1 MLNGKTSGSGPAKY
15 QSAYEIIGPVM
26 VGPSSSHTA
35 GAVRIGNITRQL
47 LNENPIYVKFSLM
60 GSFAETYQG
69 HGTDLALLAGVLGL
83 STMDDGIPNAKKI
96 AEENGLQYEF
106 TKRVLGSYHP
116 NTVLVELTGGARTVK
131 VLASSLGGGKVEV
144 QEFDEYPFKFSGERP
159 TLVIR
164 HSDQKGV
171 IAELS
176 DILYQ
181 KGINIAR
188 MANERS
194 KINGDAITVCE
205 IDNIIED
212 TFLSLLKREIP
223 IIDEIVLVQ
232 TK

>member
-1 MLNGKTSGSGPAKY
+1 M
-15 QSAYEIIGPVM
+15 YEIIGPVM

>member
-1 MLNGKTSGSGPAKY
+1 M
-15 QSAYEIIGPVM
+15 
-26 VGPSSSHTA
+26 
-35 GAVRIGNITRQL
+35 
-47 LNENPIYVKFSLM
+47 
-60 GSFAETYQG
+60 
-69 HGTDLALLAGVLGL
+69 
-83 STMDDGIPNAKKI
+83 
-96 AEENGLQYEF
+96 
-106 TKRVLGSYHP
+106 
-116 NTVLVELTGGARTVK
+116 
-131 VLASSLGGGKVEV
+131 EV

-181 KGINIAR
+181 KGINTAC

-194 KINGDAITVCE
+194 KINGAAITVCE

>member
-1 MLNGKTSGSGPAKY
+1 MGSGPAKY

-35 GAVRIGNITRQL
+35 GAVRIGNIARQL

-194 KINGDAITVCE
+194 KINGAAITVCE

>member
-1 MLNGKTSGSGPAKY
+1 MGSGPAKY

-26 VGPSSSHTA
+26 FGPSSSHTA
-35 GAVRIGNITRQL
+35 GAVRIGNIARQL
-47 LNENPIYVKFSLM
+47 LNEKPIYVKFSLM

-144 QEFDEYPFKFSGERP
+144 QEFDEYPFEFSGERP

-194 KINGDAITVCE
+194 KIIGAAITVCE

-212 TFLSLLKREIP
+212 TLLSLLKREIP

>member
-1 MLNGKTSGSGPAKY
+1 MGSGPAKY

-35 GAVRIGNITRQL
+35 GAVRIGNIARQL
-47 LNENPIYVKFSLM
+47 LNGNPIYVKFSLM

-83 STMDDGIPNAKKI
+83 STMDDGIQNAKKI

-194 KINGDAITVCE
+194 KINGAAITVCE

>member
-35 GAVRIGNITRQL
+35 GAVRIGNIARQL

-96 AEENGLQYEF
+96 TEENGLQYEF

-116 NTVLVELTGGARTVK
+116 NTVLVELTGDARTVK

-194 KINGDAITVCE
+194 KINGAAITVCE

>member
-1 MLNGKTSGSGPAKY
+1 MGSGPAKY

-26 VGPSSSHTA
+26 IGPSSSHTA
-35 GAVRIGNITRQL
+35 GAVRIGNIARQL

-194 KINGDAITVCE
+194 KINGAAITVCE

>member
-1 MLNGKTSGSGPAKY
+1 MLSKKTSGDSPAKY

-35 GAVRIGNITRQL
+35 GAVRIGNIARQL
-47 LNENPIYVKFSLM
+47 LHENPLYVEFSLM

-69 HGTDLALLAGVLGL
+69 HGTDLALLAGVMGL
-83 STMDDGIPNAKKI
+83 STMDDDIPNAKKI
-96 AEENGLQYEF
+96 AEQNGLQYKF

-116 NTVLVELTGGARTVK
+116 NTVLVELEGRTRRVK
-131 VLASSLGGGKVEV
+131 ILASSLGGGKVEV
-144 QEFDEYPFKFSGERP
+144 QELEGYPLKLSGERP

-164 HSDQKGV
+164 HNDHKGV

-176 DILYQ
+176 KILYQ
-181 KGINIAR
+181 KGFNIAR

-194 KINGDAITVCE
+194 KMNGPAITVCE
-205 IDNIIED
+205 IDNNIEENV
-212 TFLSLLKREIP
+212 LALLKKEIP

>member
-1 MLNGKTSGSGPAKY
+1 MGSGPAKY

-35 GAVRIGNITRQL
+35 GAVRIGNIARQL

-60 GSFAETYQG
+60 GSFGETYQG

-194 KINGDAITVCE
+194 KINGAAITVCE

-212 TFLSLLKREIP
+212 TFLSLLKRENP

>member
-35 GAVRIGNITRQL
+35 GAVRIGNIARQL

-194 KINGDAITVCE
+194 KINGAAITVCE

>member
-1 MLNGKTSGSGPAKY
+1 M
-15 QSAYEIIGPVM
+15 
-26 VGPSSSHTA
+26 
-35 GAVRIGNITRQL
+35 
-47 LNENPIYVKFSLM
+47 M
-60 GSFAETYQG
+60 GS
-69 HGTDLALLAGVLGL
+69 GTDLALLAGVLGL

-181 KGINIAR
+181 KGLNIAR

-194 KINGDAITVCE
+194 KTNGAAITVCE

>member
-1 MLNGKTSGSGPAKY
+1 M
-15 QSAYEIIGPVM
+15 
-26 VGPSSSHTA
+26 
-35 GAVRIGNITRQL
+35 
-47 LNENPIYVKFSLM
+47 
-60 GSFAETYQG
+60 
-69 HGTDLALLAGVLGL
+69 
-83 STMDDGIPNAKKI
+83 
-96 AEENGLQYEF
+96 
-106 TKRVLGSYHP
+106 
-116 NTVLVELTGGARTVK
+116 
-131 VLASSLGGGKVEV
+131 ASSLGGGKVEV
-144 QEFDEYPFKFSGERP
+144 QEFDEYPFEFSGERP

-194 KINGDAITVCE
+194 KINGAAITVCE

-212 TFLSLLKREIP
+212 TFLSLLKRESP